1 MTKQFKVEV
10 VTEGLLGSLF
20 LGASRLPIEKM
31 EEVMNNY
38 GRQGWDVTFML
49 IEKKATVAVLGT
61 RSSDYYLWTIRL
73 KDWPSMPLLSLVR
86 VISLHLFRV
95 SILTLSHKTGPAMP
109 AAQ

>member
-20 LGASRLPIEKM
+20 FGASKLPIEKM

-49 IEKKATVAVLGT
+49 IEKKRLLLFWEREAAIITFA
-61 RSSDYYLWTIRL
+61 RS
-73 KDWPSMPLLSLVR
+73 V
-86 VISLHLFRV
+86 
-95 SILTLSHKTGPAMP
+95 
-109 AAQ
+109 